1 MRGQR
6 LVLGFVGID
15 TSLLAIRYDGCTKT
29 LSEWKAFQIFH
40 LYISVNMLERPMS
53 TTSPPTVKR
62 HSSLSMSANSK
73 AMVSILE
80 DKEAISR
87 SSHDID
93 VDMCVWM
100 ARI

>member
-1 MRGQR
+1 MM
-6 LVLGFVGID
+6 
-15 TSLLAIRYDGCTKT
+15 AAPK
-29 LSEWKAFQIFH
+29 LSQNGRRPLKSFIF
-40 LYISVNMLERPMS
+40 NMLARPML
-53 TTSPPTVKR
+53 TTSPPTFKR

-100 ARI
+100 KRGFDEDNGSQKNANLVSSD